1 MSFAIMRCKKLKGMG
16 SVASSLQHHFRERET
31 ANADPTRT
39 PENGYWVGKT
49 TDETMGLLRE
59 RLPEKHRKDAVLAVE
74 YMMTASP
81 DWWEKATKPQQIEFV
96 KKSGEWL
103 IEKYGKD
110 NVIAFGVH
118 HDEKTPHVSAF
129 VIPRTV
135 DGRLSAK
142 EFIGNRDKM
151 TADQTSYAAKV
162 QDLGLERGIEGSKA
176 KHVTIQQYYARVNAA
191 TPPAP
196 RVDVPEPNVKDR
208 LNPTEYG
215 QRVAQSV
222 IDQLQPTFKALQ
234 AKAQHTDIAK
244 QQVEAAERARKAA
257 EATAA
262 AERNNA
268 LRLAEVAAEATQ
280 KANDVMTVVFK
291 GGEGLAKLQK
301 GLQEHEK
308 AKEKAKQFVAES
320 KVSKGVSR

>member
-39 PENGYWVGKT
+39 HENGYWVGKT
-49 TDETMGLLRE
+49 TDETMGLLRD
-59 RLPEKHRKDAVLAVE
+59 RLPDKYRKDAVLAVE

-81 DWWEKATKPQQIEFV
+81 DWWEKANKQQQIEFV

-129 VIPRTV
+129 VVPRTA

-196 RVDVPEPNVKDR
+196 QVDVPEPNVKDR

-222 IDQLQPTFKALQ
+222 IEQLQSTFKALQ
-234 AKAQHTDIAK
+234 AKAQHTDLAK
-244 QQVEAAERARKAA
+244 QQAEAAERARKAA
-257 EATAA
+257 EATKEV
-262 AERNNA
+262 ERGKA
-268 LRLAEVAAEATQ
+268 QSLAEA
-280 KANDVMTVVFK
+280 
-291 GGEGLAKLQK
+291 LK
-301 GLQEHEK
+301 GLQESGQKMIHTIVKGGDGLAQLQKALQEKFKEQEK
-308 AKEKAKQFVAES
+308 AVES
-320 KVSKGVSR
+320 KRDKGISK

>member
-31 ANADPTRT
+31 ANADPART

-81 DWWEKATKPQQIEFV
+81 DWWEKASKQQQTEFV

-129 VIPRTV
+129 VVPRTA

-151 TADQTSYAAKV
+151 SADQTSYAAKV
-162 QDLGLERGIEGSKA
+162 ADLGLERGIEGSKA

-196 RVDVPEPNVKDR
+196 KVDVPEPSLTDR
-208 LNPTEYG
+208 AKVADYG
-215 QRVAQSV
+215 HKVAQSV
-222 IDQLQPTFKALQ
+222 IEQLQPAFRALQ
-234 AKAQHTDIAK
+234 AKAQHADLAK
-244 QQVEAAERARKAA
+244 QQAEAAERARKAA
-257 EATAA
+257 EATKE
-262 AERNNA
+262 AERDRANM
-268 LRLAEVAAEATQ
+268 LAA
-280 KANDVMTVVFK
+280 KLKDVQDTGQQIMQTIVN
-291 GGEGLAKLQK
+291 GGLALEKLQK
-301 GLQEHEK
+301 LLQDK
-308 AKEKAKQFVAES
+308 FKEKES
-320 KVSKGVSR
+320 NFGIKSGKGLSR

>member
-81 DWWEKATKPQQIEFV
+81 DWWEKANKQQQIEFV

-129 VIPRTV
+129 VVPRTA

-142 EFIGNRDKM
+142 EFIGNREKM
-151 TADQTSYAAKV
+151 SADQTSYAAKV

-234 AKAQHTDIAK
+234 AKAQHADLAK
-244 QQVEAAERARKAA
+244 QQAEAAERARKAA
-257 EATAA
+257 EATKEV
-262 AERNNA
+262 ERGKVKS
-268 LRLAEVAAEATQ
+268 LAEALKGLQESGHTMIHTIV
-280 KANDVMTVVFK
+280 K
-291 GGEGLAKLQK
+291 GGDGLAKLQNA
-301 GLQEHEK
+301 LQEKLKAQEK
-308 AKEKAKQFVAES
+308 AVEPKQDKGRGFS
-320 KVSKGVSR
+320 K

>member
-31 ANADPTRT
+31 ANADPART

-59 RLPEKHRKDAVLAVE
+59 QLPEKHRKDAVLAVE

-81 DWWEKATKPQQIEFV
+81 DWWEKATKQQQTEFV
-96 KKSGEWL
+96 KRSGEWL

-129 VIPRTV
+129 VVPRTA

-151 TADQTSYAAKV
+151 SADQTSYAAKV
-162 QDLGLERGIEGSKA
+162 ADLGLERGIEGSKA

-196 RVDVPEPNVKDR
+196 KVDVPEPSLTDR
-208 LNPTEYG
+208 AKVADYG
-215 QRVAQSV
+215 HKVAQSV

-234 AKAQHTDIAK
+234 AKAQHADLAK
-244 QQVEAAERARKAA
+244 QQAEAAERARKAA
-257 EATAA
+257 EATKE
-262 AERNNA
+262 AERGKA
-268 LRLAEVAAEATQ
+268 QSLAEA
-280 KANDVMTVVFK
+280 
-291 GGEGLAKLQK
+291 LK
-301 GLQEHEK
+301 GLQESGQKMIHTIVKGGDGLAQLQKALQEKFKAQEK
-308 AKEKAKQFVAES
+308 ATEPKQD
-320 KVSKGVSR
+320 KGFSR